1 MTIYKATFKSGASQL
16 FEMDEESAHDLG
28 EDLRSYRDFWLRA
41 AAGYTPMP
49 GTNPPSG
56 IFLTDTGAVIDLA
69 ELVGFQWYI
78 SEGFA
83 ETRANEEN
91 MR

>member
-1 MTIYKATFKSGASQL
+1 MIYKATFKSGAHQL
-16 FEMDEESAHDLG
+16 FEMDEESAHELG
-28 EDLRSYRDFWLRA
+28 DDLRSYRDFWNKA

-78 SEGFA
+78 PVEYA
-83 ETRANEEN
+83 ENRANEEN